1 MVRNV
6 WTVLCRDIITDQ
18 ETNAVSYVRCIEEG
32 TASSLP
38 VSIGPVFLG
47 TLWEK
52 QDQEQIRV
60 VFRIILLT
68 PGQERQT
75 VLQTKP
81 LVLDRPRHRLNF
93 RMNSLILREFGTY
106 HLSLECLAGR
116 KWVEAARLPILI
128 RRIDSRSSEK

>member
-1 MVRNV
+1 MIRNV

-32 TASSLP
+32 SASSLP

-60 VFRIILLT
+60 GFRIILLT

-81 LVLDRPRHRLNF
+81 LVLDRLRHRLNF
-93 RMNSLILREFGTY
+93 RVNSLHLQEFGTY

-116 KWVEAARLPILI
+116 KWVEAARLPVLI
-128 RRIDSRSSEK
+128 RQIDRPAAQE